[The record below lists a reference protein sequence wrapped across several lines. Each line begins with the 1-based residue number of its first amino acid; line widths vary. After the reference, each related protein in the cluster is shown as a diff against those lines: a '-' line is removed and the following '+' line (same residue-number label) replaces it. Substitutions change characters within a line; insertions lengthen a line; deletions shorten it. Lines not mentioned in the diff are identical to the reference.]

1 MYRVGACETL
11 LIFWLVIF
19 IVELGFE
26 TPFNLWKICLFLF
39 VLLVCCFFV
48 VHPLG
53 KLGKISCV
61 TNVEEKSGNTPLV

>member
-1 MYRVGACETL
+1 MED
-11 LIFWLVIF
+11 
-19 IVELGFE
+19 
-26 TPFNLWKICLFLF
+26 LFFSFCFAGML
-39 VLLVCCFFV
+39 FFV